1 MPHLAGKKY
10 SGRHT
15 TVIDA
20 AVAPLRVAEQLEC
33 VTKIVLGVVQQI
45 KGNPVAKKIKID
57 QVAAGLRVKIRGSK
71 TIQEVYI
78 YTSDREATIQA
89 ICRAIKS

>member
-20 AVAPLRVAEQLEC
+20 AVAPLKAVEQLEC
-33 VTKIVLGVVQQI
+33 VTKIVLGLVQQI
-45 KGNPVAKKIKID
+45 KGNPVAKTLKID
-57 QVAAGLRVKIRGSK
+57 HVAAGLKVKIRGSK
-71 TIQEVYI
+71 TIQEVYV
-78 YTSDREATIQA
+78 YTSDRETTAQAMRQA
-89 ICRAIKS
+89 I